1 MTSSVQ
7 IGASSRFGSEADPDI
22 SKYGNNRAAI
32 FRLSLFGHLMSNLSW
47 VVMELA
53 DLRSIYTEAKVE
65 AKAKSVHDV

>member
-7 IGASSRFGSEADPDI
+7 IGASSRVGSEADSVI

-32 FRLSLFGHLMSNLSW
+32 FRLSLFGHLMPNLSW
-47 VVMELA
+47 MVDMA

-65 AKAKSVHDV
+65 AKAKCL